1 MKIFWYIS
9 SKILQQYLLKEKLP
23 LSVGPFLHRISH
35 THTILGIHNNYF
47 FFHLQPQTP
56 TKLVED
62 LTEIIKQEHDDYS
75 YRSPSDFSV
84 STLDFFSSK
93 QI

>member
-1 MKIFWYIS
+1 MNLL
-9 SKILQQYLLKEKLP
+9 ILKGFTKVFTDMIQ
-23 LSVGPFLHRISH
+23 
-35 THTILGIHNNYF
+35 YF

>member
-1 MKIFWYIS
+1 MI
-9 SKILQQYLLKEKLP
+9 Q
-23 LSVGPFLHRISH
+23 
-35 THTILGIHNNYF
+35 YF